1 MLSELS
7 KQLDDS
13 GQPFHTHSRDDID
26 DHHQQHNL
34 DAPPD
39 HVRGHPL
46 HRHRQ
51 GPAEDAPHWQ
61 HALWQVLEASGA
73 TEMEE
78 EGPVAHLNSHFIS
91 HQFYR
96 DNDAPR
102 PIRLDVD
109 VTGWEE
115 SIRFIWEDEID
126 EHAPLDIYMVQPV
139 PGQSRDH
146 SDCPASS
153 T

>member
-1 MLSELS
+1 MTPGNLLM
-7 KQLDDS
+7 
-13 GQPFHTHSRDDID
+13 GIHTHRRDDID
-26 DHHQQHNL
+26 DHHQQQNL

-78 EGPVAHLNSHFIS
+78 EGPVAYLNSHFIS